1 MLQICGSKESYRL
14 TRDVHALKSYM
25 KLIMEACQG
34 AGFDPESH
42 TGAGGATTAA
52 VGGVGGVVPLS
63 MGYKTM
69 LGLIEQL
76 KACADVASTRTSNW
90 QVYCQQEKSKCL
102 RMAFWLDILAKIAV

>member
-1 MLQICGSKESYRL
+1 
-14 TRDVHALKSYM
+14 M

-34 AGFDPESH
+34 AGFDPES
-42 TGAGGATTAA
+42 TRGSGGAA

-76 KACADVASTRTSNW
+76 KACAEVATTRTGNW
-90 QVYCQQEKSKCL
+90 QSYCHTEKSKCCVRTLKSQDRVIRVL
-102 RMAFWLDILAKIAV
+102 RKVRTVTRVLRIVRTP